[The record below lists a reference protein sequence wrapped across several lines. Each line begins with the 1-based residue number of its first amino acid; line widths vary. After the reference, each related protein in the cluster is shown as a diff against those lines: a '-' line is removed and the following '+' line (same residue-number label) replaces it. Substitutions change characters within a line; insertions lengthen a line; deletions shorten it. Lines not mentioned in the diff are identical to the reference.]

1 MADKNSS
8 KNNFIMQ
15 AGILAAAGIIS
26 RIIGLLYRGP
36 LQSVIGNLGLGY
48 YQSAYNYYTIILL
61 ISSYSIPSAISKAIA
76 QKLGEK
82 EYRNAHRLFHGAMI
96 YVLVVGGIASLF
108 LFFGAGLFVSGA
120 AVTVLRTFAPT
131 IFVYGILG
139 VLRGYFQAHKSMA
152 QTSVS
157 QILEQIA
164 NAVVSVGAAY
174 LLIQMFMGTMEVPTD
189 QAGQVMRA
197 TYGAVGSALGTG
209 VGVLVALLFMAGVY
223 ALNRGMILRRVR
235 YDRHTHVDSYGQIFK
250 TITMVVTP
258 FILSTAVYNL
268 SSTVNNS
275 IYTKWYP
282 SLRNLDTVSI
292 YEKYGIFS
300 GQSLTM
306 SNIPIAFASAM
317 ASAMIPSVAQL
328 MAARDVKGAREKIG
342 LAVKTTMVI
351 SIPCA
356 VGLFVLAKPV
366 ISLLFTNK
374 TAEELNLAA
383 ALLMTLSLSVIFYAL
398 STLNSSILQGLGK
411 VNTPIINAGISL
423 VVQTVAA
430 VLLLMFTRLDLYSIA
445 IANTLYSGMM
455 CVLNQWAVRRAV
467 GYRQEIVKTFVIPA
481 FASAFMGAAAWAI
494 YEGLYMVTKSM
505 RISVIPAIVIA
516 AVVYFVMLILMR
528 GITEQEASQL
538 PEGISVSEGS
548 EEVPIIEIMRSDD
561 SYDALGEETV
571 KRISTERSLPHDN
584 VIVEGRFLRTWGVDI
599 RSMLIKP
606 RGDRESGAQRGKE
619 TK

>member
-174 LLIQMFMGTMEVPTD
+174 LLIQMFMGTMEVPAD

-223 ALNRGMILRRVR
+223 ALNRGMILRRVQR
-235 YDRHTHVDSYGQIFK
+235 DRHEHVDSYGQIFK
-250 TITMVVTP
+250 TITLVVTP

-455 CVLNQWAVRRAV
+455 CVLNQWAVRRAGDRKDFRHSGV
-467 GYRQEIVKTFVIPA
+467 RLRVYGSGSLGNLRGSVYGDEVHADLCHSCDRNCCCSLFCHADIDA
-481 FASAFMGAAAWAI
+481 GHHGAGAS
-494 YEGLYMVTKSM
+494 K
-505 RISVIPAIVIA
+505 
-516 AVVYFVMLILMR
+516 
-528 GITEQEASQL
+528 L

-548 EEVPIIEIMRSDD
+548 EEVPLIEIMRSDD

-584 VIVEGRFLRTWGVDI
+584 VIVGGRFLRTWGVDI

-606 RGDRESGAQRGKE
+606 RGDRESGVQRGKE
-619 TK
+619 AK

>member
-1 MADKNSS
+1 MAEKNSS

-15 AGILAAAGIIS
+15 AGILAVAGIIS

-108 LFFGAGLFVSGA
+108 LFFGAGLFLDGGA
-120 AVTVLRTFAPT
+120 ATVLRIFAPT

-174 LLIQMFMGTMEVPTD
+174 LLIHIFMGSMEIPED
-189 QAGQVMRA
+189 QAGQVTRA

-209 VGVLVALLFMAGVY
+209 MGVAVALLFMAGIY
-223 ALNRGMILRRVR
+223 GLNRGIILRRVQR
-235 YDRHTHVDSYGQIFK
+235 DTHPYVDSYGQIFK

-258 FILSTAVYNL
+258 FILSTAIYNL

-282 SLRNLDTVSI
+282 DIRKLDTVAI
-292 YEKYGIFS
+292 FEKYGIFS
-300 GQSLTM
+300 GQALTI

-317 ASAMIPSVAQL
+317 AAAMLPTVAQL
-328 MAARDVKGAREKIG
+328 VAAKDKAGAREKVA
-342 LAVKTTMVI
+342 LAVKVTMLI

-356 VGLFVLAKPV
+356 VGLFVLARPV
-366 ISLLFTNK
+366 TALLFTN
-374 TAEELNLAA
+374 TAESEELATK
-383 ALLMTLSLSVIFYAL
+383 LLMALAPSVIFYAL
-398 STLNSSILQGLGK
+398 STLNSQILQGIGRL
-411 VNTPIINAGISL
+411 NAPIIHAATALGIQS
-423 VVQTVAA
+423 VAA
-430 VLLLMFTRLDLYSIA
+430 VALLFLTNLDLYSIA
-445 IANTLYSGMM
+445 IANTLYSGIM
-455 CVLNQWAVRRAV
+455 CVLNQYTVRKAL
-467 GYRQEIVKTFVIPA
+467 GYRQEIKRTFVIPLI
-481 FASAFMGAAAWAI
+481 ASLFMGAAAWAV
-494 YEGLYMVTKSM
+494 YEGLFLLTNSK
-505 RISVIPAIVIA
+505 RISVIPAILVG
-516 AVVYFVMLILMR
+516 AVVYFAFLLLLKGVTEKELR
-528 GITEQEASQL
+528 GFPKGYL
-538 PEGISVSEGS
+538 
-548 EEVPIIEIMRSDD
+548 
-561 SYDALGEETV
+561 LV
-571 KRISTERSLPHDN
+571 KAAKKCRL
-584 VIVEGRFLRTWGVDI
+584 L
-599 RSMLIKP
+599 
-606 RGDRESGAQRGKE
+606 
-619 TK
+619 

>member
-174 LLIQMFMGTMEVPTD
+174 LLIQMFMGTMEVPAD
-189 QAGQVMRA
+189 QAGQVVRA
-197 TYGAVGSALGTG
+197 TYGAVG
-209 VGVLVALLFMAGVY
+209 
-223 ALNRGMILRRVR
+223 MILRRVQR
-235 YDRHTHVDSYGQIFK
+235 DRHEHVDSYGQIFK
-250 TITMVVTP
+250 TITLVVTP

-430 VLLLMFTRLDLYSIA
+430 VLLLMFTSLDLYSIA

-528 GITEQEASQL
+528 GITEQEL
-538 PEGISVSEGS
+538 
-548 EEVPIIEIMRSDD
+548 RSFPKG
-561 SYDALGEETV
+561 YLLV
-571 KRISTERSLPHDN
+571 KVAKKCRL
-584 VIVEGRFLRTWGVDI
+584 LR
-599 RSMLIKP
+599 
-606 RGDRESGAQRGKE
+606 
-619 TK
+619 

>member
-82 EYRNAHRLFHGAMI
+82 EYRNAHRLFHGAMV

-174 LLIQMFMGTMEVPTD
+174 LLIQMFMGTMEVPAD

-209 VGVLVALLFMAGVY
+209 VGVLVALLFMAVQ
-223 ALNRGMILRRVR
+223 R
-235 YDRHTHVDSYGQIFK
+235 DRHEHVDSYGQIFK
-250 TITMVVTP
+250 TITLVVTP

-467 GYRQEIVKTFVIPA
+467 GYRQEIVKTFVIPV
-481 FASAFMGAAAWAI
+481 FASAFMGATAWAI

-528 GITEQEASQL
+528 GITEQEL
-538 PEGISVSEGS
+538 
-548 EEVPIIEIMRSDD
+548 RSFPKG
-561 SYDALGEETV
+561 YLLV
-571 KRISTERSLPHDN
+571 KVAKKCRL
-584 VIVEGRFLRTWGVDI
+584 LR
-599 RSMLIKP
+599 
-606 RGDRESGAQRGKE
+606 
-619 TK
+619 

>member
-1 MADKNSS
+1 MAEKNSS

-15 AGILAAAGIIS
+15 AGILAVAGIIS

-108 LFFGAGLFVSGA
+108 LFFGAGLFLDGGA
-120 AVTVLRTFAPT
+120 ATVLRTFAPT

-152 QTSVS
+152 QTSIS

-174 LLIQMFMGTMEVPTD
+174 LLIHIFMGSMEIPED
-189 QAGQVMRA
+189 QAGQVTRA

-209 VGVLVALLFMAGVY
+209 MGVAVALLFMAGIY
-223 ALNRGMILRRVR
+223 GLNRGIILRRVQR
-235 YDRHTHVDSYGQIFK
+235 DTHPYVDSYGQIFK

-258 FILSTAVYNL
+258 FILSTAIYNL

-282 SLRNLDTVSI
+282 DIRKLDTVAI
-292 YEKYGIFS
+292 FEKYGIFS
-300 GQSLTM
+300 GQALTI

-317 ASAMIPSVAQL
+317 AAAMLPTVAQL
-328 MAARDVKGAREKIG
+328 VAAKDKAGAREKVA
-342 LAVKTTMVI
+342 LAVKVTMLI

-356 VGLFVLAKPV
+356 VGLFVLARPV
-366 ISLLFTNK
+366 TALLFTN
-374 TAEELNLAA
+374 TAESEELATK
-383 ALLMTLSLSVIFYAL
+383 LLMALAPSVIFYAL
-398 STLNSSILQGLGK
+398 STLNSQILQGIGK
-411 VNTPIINAGISL
+411 LNAPIIHAATALGIQS
-423 VVQTVAA
+423 VVAVA
-430 VLLLMFTRLDLYSIA
+430 LLFLTNLDLYSIA
-445 IANTLYSGMM
+445 IANTLYSGIM
-455 CVLNQWAVRRAV
+455 CVLNQYTVRKAL
-467 GYRQEIVKTFVIPA
+467 GYRQEIKRTFVIPLI
-481 FASAFMGAAAWAI
+481 ASLFMGAAAWAV
-494 YEGLYMVTKSM
+494 YEGLFLLTNSKQ
-505 RISVIPAIVIA
+505 ISVIPAILVG
-516 AVVYFVMLILMR
+516 AVVYFVFLLLLKGVTEKELR
-528 GITEQEASQL
+528 GFPKGYL
-538 PEGISVSEGS
+538 
-548 EEVPIIEIMRSDD
+548 
-561 SYDALGEETV
+561 LV
-571 KRISTERSLPHDN
+571 KAAKKCRL
-584 VIVEGRFLRTWGVDI
+584 L
-599 RSMLIKP
+599 
-606 RGDRESGAQRGKE
+606 
-619 TK
+619 